1 MLKLGSK
8 SISTLYLG
16 GQEIKKAYLGEHL
29 VFGPAPSPTYAITVS
44 IDPSGG
50 GTVTGAGQYQ
60 EGDTVTLLATPADGY
75 EFSGWQEGGQTVST
89 SAAYTFTAAA
99 DRALTAVFAAIPQ
112 FNPTWTQVSLPLSYE
127 WADMCYADGM
137 FVAVGTTGK
146 IIYSG
151 TGTSWTAVLLTAL
164 SKTFRHIVHGNG
176 VYCAFDSDTTRY
188 SADGTSW
195 YTNSSSPNNAKL
207 GAAYG
212 PDGFVLV
219 AKGAYY
225 ISTNG
230 YSHSYMGSCPAV
242 NVDDMAYGDGK
253 YVTLG
258 LGSSGNTGWYYTWGG
273 SWTQFTVPVT
283 ANWHRIIYAGGR
295 FVAIATGSDNALCSE
310 DGVNWEACKLP
321 FSGSWNAL
329 AFGDGVY
336 VALASGSDK
345 VAYSTDGKIWKL
357 AQNTLPDAW
366 DNDALAYGDG
376 KFVVVSYGVA
386 AYTS

>member
-1 MLKLGSK
+1 
-8 SISTLYLG
+8 
-16 GQEIKKAYLGEHL
+16 
-29 VFGPAPSPTYAITVS
+29 
-44 IDPSGG
+44 
-50 GTVTGAGQYQ
+50 
-60 EGDTVTLLATPADGY
+60 
-75 EFSGWQEGGQTVST
+75 
-89 SAAYTFTAAA
+89 
-99 DRALTAVFAAIPQ
+99 
-112 FNPTWTQVSLPLSYE
+112 
-127 WADMCYADGM
+127 
-137 FVAVGTTGK
+137 
-146 IIYSG
+146 
-151 TGTSWTAVLLTAL
+151 
-164 SKTFRHIVHGNG
+164 
-176 VYCAFDSDTTRY
+176 
-188 SADGTSW
+188 
-195 YTNSSSPNNAKL
+195 
-207 GAAYG
+207 
-212 PDGFVLV
+212 
-219 AKGAYY
+219 
-225 ISTNG
+225 
-230 YSHSYMGSCPAV
+230 MGSCPAV